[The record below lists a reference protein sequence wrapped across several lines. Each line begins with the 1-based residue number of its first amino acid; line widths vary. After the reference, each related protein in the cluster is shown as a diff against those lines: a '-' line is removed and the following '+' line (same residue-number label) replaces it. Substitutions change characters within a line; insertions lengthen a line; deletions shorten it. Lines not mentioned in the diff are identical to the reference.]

1 MENFFNYI
9 SNPLNYDEVDIW
21 FRSNNI
27 VFEKMDLFCDFTIS
41 LTIIINNTY
50 LGSRNNG
57 ESIID
62 MTKEDNVNHFN
73 WCWKHN
79 LKNFE
84 KEGILINE
92 NGEHYDYFQSFF
104 VEVFY
109 NNSDDKLKNSI
120 IDFFT
125 ETFDRGKPFTKSD
138 LDVINTIYKSIESN
152 MILIY

>member
-152 MILIY
+152 MVLIY